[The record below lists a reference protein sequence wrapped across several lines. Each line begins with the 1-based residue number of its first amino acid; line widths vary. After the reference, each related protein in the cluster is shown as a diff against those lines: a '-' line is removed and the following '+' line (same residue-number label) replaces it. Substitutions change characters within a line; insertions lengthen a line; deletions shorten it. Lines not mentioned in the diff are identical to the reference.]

1 MPTIEVQCLNGHT
14 DVQYLRTWN
23 DASCTAK
30 VCDWCGHTMA
40 QVPSFG
46 TPLLYFR
53 ENRKQYID
61 NLDATIASHGE
72 HTRVMKERGVEPAT
86 DWHTSK
92 SRSDGLV
99 PKVQKPHP
107 VKGIV

>member
-1 MPTIEVQCLNGHT
+1 MPTINVQCPNNHS
-14 DVQYLRTWN
+14 DVRYLQTWG
-23 DASCTAK
+23 ARLQPSKLCA
-30 VCDWCGHTMA
+30 CGHPMIE
-40 QVPSFG
+40 QPSFG

-53 ENRKQYID
+53 ENRAQYID

-92 SRSDGLV
+92 SISDGL
-99 PKVQKPHP
+99 KTKAAKPHP
-107 VKGIV
+107 AKKVLG